1 MKKQLLPQAL
11 LLVTTPGVS
20 LFLLAC
26 GEPSEL
32 IQDAS
37 DEVNQ
42 THEQNLTTVPEPKKP
57 GTVLWEFETG
67 GLVRSS
73 PAVGSD
79 DHKLYAIKTDSKGP
93 AKSPWPMRVQNAQH
107 TGRAIAVNPQSS
119 ARLEPSSTSQGTFTV
134 LAHNVENLFDLDGVS
149 AYNDYKP
156 EYYGAS
162 QLERKLANLTNLL
175 ARFGEGSGPDVVL
188 LQEIELDRTAE
199 RDKSAAELLDKAL
212 RKKGLGPYHLVEGRI
227 KGQSLKES
235 PSIVCV
241 TLSKFPVE
249 EIRMHPLERARPV
262 LETKI
267 SVNGKPL
274 ILFNNHWKSGAS
286 SASLEKV
293 RLGNAQVLRKR
304 IDDLLNG
311 DPAVDVIV
319 GGDLNSHYN
328 QKQVHGSAMPQTGVN
343 DILLSHGNETAMLK
357 LKPTRKLYNLWHEL
371 PPEQRGSDIWKGE
384 WGTLMHLMLS
394 HGLYDDTG
402 IQYVGDSFRTVRL
415 SDFNVYPE
423 TGTPRRWSNDFGGLG
438 VSDHLPIVASFRSAT
453 KGKPVAIGKN
463 HSSAPRDLPQVDYS
477 KALEK
482 ALPFTQEMARSA
494 NYGQI
499 FSFSGNLA
507 QQKPLTLETE
517 GNPIQLWSFDQL
529 VKKKLFALKKG
540 DMLSGYGYLSRYRGK
555 WQLLIEN
562 AKWLIE

>member
-1 MKKQLLPQAL
+1 M
-11 LLVTTPGVS
+11 TPGLS
-20 LFLLAC
+20 FLLFAC
-26 GEPSEL
+26 GE
-32 IQDAS
+32 
-37 DEVNQ
+37 
-42 THEQNLTTVPEPKKP
+42 
-57 GTVLWEFETG
+57 
-67 GLVRSS
+67 
-73 PAVGSD
+73 
-79 DHKLYAIKTDSKGP
+79 
-93 AKSPWPMRVQNAQH
+93 
-107 TGRAIAVNPQSS
+107 SS
-119 ARLEPSSTSQGTFTV
+119 APIQEASGEGNLKGKANRPDRNRTIPANTPSPVRIEHNSTSQSTFTV

-175 ARFGEGSGPDVVL
+175 ARFADGSGPDVVL

-199 RDKSAAELLDKAL
+199 RDKSAAELLNDAL
-212 RKKGLGPYHLVEGRI
+212 QEKGLGPYHLVEGRI
-227 KGQSLKES
+227 KDQSLKES

-249 EIRMHPLERARPV
+249 EVRMHPLERARPI

-304 IDDLLNG
+304 IDALLST

-328 QKQVHGSAMPQTGVN
+328 QKQVHAATMPQTGVN
-343 DILLSHGNETAMLK
+343 DVLLSHGNETAM

-384 WGTLMHLMLS
+384 WGTLMHLVLS

-402 IQYVGDSFRTVRL
+402 IQYVGDSFRTIRL
-415 SDFNVYPE
+415 SDFNLYPE

-438 VSDHLPIVASFRSAT
+438 VSDHLPIMATFRTASKDT
-453 KGKPVAIGKN
+453 PVAIGKN
-463 HSSAPRDLPQVDYS
+463 DSSAPRDLPQVDYS
-477 KALEK
+477 KAL
-482 ALPFTQEMARSA
+482 ANAQPFTQKMATSD

-499 FSFSGNLA
+499 FSYSGNLA
-507 QQKPLTLETE
+507 QQKPLTLEIS
-517 GNPIQLWSFDQL
+517 GQPIQLWSFDQL
-529 VKKKLFALKKG
+529 AKEKLFALKKG
-540 DMLSGYGYLSRYRGK
+540 DKLSGYGYLSRYRGK

-562 AKWLIE
+562 AKWLTE

>member
-1 MKKQLLPQAL
+1 
-11 LLVTTPGVS
+11 
-20 LFLLAC
+20 
-26 GEPSEL
+26 
-32 IQDAS
+32 D
-37 DEVNQ
+37 
-42 THEQNLTTVPEPKKP
+42 
-57 GTVLWEFETG
+57 
-67 GLVRSS
+67 
-73 PAVGSD
+73 
-79 DHKLYAIKTDSKGP
+79 
-93 AKSPWPMRVQNAQH
+93 
-107 TGRAIAVNPQSS
+107 
-119 ARLEPSSTSQGTFTV
+119 
-134 LAHNVENLFDLDGVS
+134 
-149 AYNDYKP
+149 
-156 EYYGAS
+156 
-162 QLERKLANLTNLL
+162 
-175 ARFGEGSGPDVVL
+175 GSGPDVVL

-199 RDKSAAELLDKAL
+199 RDKSAAELLNEAL
-212 RKKGLGPYHLVEGRI
+212 NKKGLGPYHLVEGRI

-249 EIRMHPLERARPV
+249 EVRMHPLERARPI

-267 SVNGKPL
+267 LIHGKPL

-304 IDDLLNG
+304 IDALLAA
-311 DPAVDVIV
+311 DPAVDIIV

-328 QKQVHGSAMPQTGVN
+328 QKQVYGSAMPQTGVN

-357 LKPTRKLYNLWHEL
+357 PTRKLYNLWHEL
-371 PPEQRGSDIWKGE
+371 PPEKRGSDIWKGE
-384 WGTLMHLMLS
+384 WGTLMHLILS
-394 HGLYDDTG
+394 HGLYDDKG
-402 IQYVGDSFRTVRL
+402 IQYVTDSFRTVRL
-415 SDFNVYPE
+415 SDFNIYPE

-438 VSDHLPIVASFRSAT
+438 VSDHLPIVASFRTAS

-463 HSSAPRDLPQVDYS
+463 HSSAPRDLPQIDYS
-477 KALEK
+477 KAL
-482 ALPFTQEMARSA
+482 ANAQPFTQKMATSA

-499 FSFSGNLA
+499 FSFSGKLA

-517 GNPIQLWSFDQL
+517 GHPIQLWSFDQSA
-529 VKKKLFALKKG
+529 KEKLFALKKG

>member
-1 MKKQLLPQAL
+1 MKTPLLVQAL
-11 LLVTTPGVS
+11 FHGIATGVS

-26 GEPSEL
+26 GEPSKL
-32 IQDAS
+32 IQKAS
-37 DEVNQ
+37 DEVNL
-42 THEQNLTTVPEPKKP
+42 TSEPNLVHVPEITSNALKVIHPP
-57 GTVLWEFETG
+57 
-67 GLVRSS
+67 
-73 PAVGSD
+73 PA
-79 DHKLYAIKTDSKGP
+79 P
-93 AKSPWPMRVQNAQH
+93 
-107 TGRAIAVNPQSS
+107 
-119 ARLEPSSTSQGTFTV
+119 LEPSSTSRGAFTI
-134 LAHNVENLFDLDGVS
+134 LAHNVQNLFDLDGVS

-162 QLERKLANLTNLL
+162 QLQRKLANLTNLL
-175 ARFGEGSGPDVVL
+175 ARFGDGSGPDVVL

-199 RDKSAAELLDKAL
+199 RDKSAAELLNEAL
-212 RKKGLGPYHLVEGRI
+212 REKGLGPYHLVEGRI

-249 EIRMHPLERARPV
+249 EIRMHPLERARPI

-267 SVNGKPL
+267 LIHGKPL

-293 RLGNAQVLRKR
+293 RLVNAQVLRKR
-304 IDDLLNG
+304 IDALLAA

-328 QKQVHGSAMPQTGVN
+328 QKQVYGSAMPQTGVN
-343 DILLSHGNETAMLK
+343 DVLLSHGNETAM

-384 WGTLMHLMLS
+384 WGTLMHLILS
-394 HGLYDDTG
+394 HGLYDDKG
-402 IQYVGDSFRTVRL
+402 IQYITDSFRTVRL
-415 SDFNVYPE
+415 SDFNLYPE

-438 VSDHLPIVASFRSAT
+438 VSDHLPIVASFRTVS
-453 KGKPVAIGKN
+453 KGKPVVIGKN

-482 ALPFTQEMARSA
+482 AQPFTQEMATSA

-499 FSFSGNLA
+499 FSFSGKLA
-507 QQKPLTLETE
+507 QQKPLTLQTE
-517 GNPIQLWSFDQL
+517 GHPIQLWSFDER
-529 VKKKLFALKKG
+529 VKEKLFALKKG
-540 DMLSGYGYLSRYRGK
+540 DKLSGYGYLSRYRGK

>member
-1 MKKQLLPQAL
+1 
-11 LLVTTPGVS
+11 
-20 LFLLAC
+20 
-26 GEPSEL
+26 
-32 IQDAS
+32 
-37 DEVNQ
+37 
-42 THEQNLTTVPEPKKP
+42 
-57 GTVLWEFETG
+57 
-67 GLVRSS
+67 
-73 PAVGSD
+73 
-79 DHKLYAIKTDSKGP
+79 
-93 AKSPWPMRVQNAQH
+93 
-107 TGRAIAVNPQSS
+107 
-119 ARLEPSSTSQGTFTV
+119 
-134 LAHNVENLFDLDGVS
+134 
-149 AYNDYKP
+149 
-156 EYYGAS
+156 
-162 QLERKLANLTNLL
+162 
-175 ARFGEGSGPDVVL
+175 
-188 LQEIELDRTAE
+188 
-199 RDKSAAELLDKAL
+199 
-212 RKKGLGPYHLVEGRI
+212 VEGRI

-249 EIRMHPLERARPV
+249 EVHMHPLERARPI

-304 IDDLLNG
+304 IDTLLAT

-328 QKQVHGSAMPQTGVN
+328 QKQVYAATMPQTGVN
-343 DILLSHGNETAMLK
+343 DVLLSHGDETAMLK
-357 LKPTRKLYNLWHEL
+357 PTGKLYNLWHEL

-384 WGTLMHLMLS
+384 WGTLMHLILS
-394 HGLYDDTG
+394 HGLYDEKG
-402 IQYVGDSFRTVRL
+402 IQYVTDSFRTIRL

-438 VSDHLPIVASFRSAT
+438 VSDHLPIVASFRTVS

-477 KALEK
+477 KAL
-482 ALPFTQEMARSA
+482 ANAQPFTQKMATSA

-507 QQKPLTLETE
+507 QQKPLTLEID
-517 GNPIQLWSFDQL
+517 GHPIQLWSFDQL
-529 VKKKLFALKKG
+529 AKDKLFALKKG
-540 DMLSGYGYLSRYRGK
+540 DKLSGYGYLSRYRGK

>member
-1 MKKQLLPQAL
+1 M
-11 LLVTTPGVS
+11 TPGLS
-20 LFLLAC
+20 FLLFAC
-26 GEPSEL
+26 GE
-32 IQDAS
+32 
-37 DEVNQ
+37 
-42 THEQNLTTVPEPKKP
+42 
-57 GTVLWEFETG
+57 
-67 GLVRSS
+67 
-73 PAVGSD
+73 
-79 DHKLYAIKTDSKGP
+79 
-93 AKSPWPMRVQNAQH
+93 
-107 TGRAIAVNPQSS
+107 SS
-119 ARLEPSSTSQGTFTV
+119 APIQEASGEGNLKGKANRPDRNRTIPANTPSPVRIEHNSTSQSTFTV

-156 EYYGAS
+156 EYYGTS

-175 ARFGEGSGPDVVL
+175 ARFADGSGPDVVL

-199 RDKSAAELLDKAL
+199 RDKSAAELLNDAL
-212 RKKGLGPYHLVEGRI
+212 QEKGLGPYHLVEGRI
-227 KGQSLKES
+227 KDQSLKES

-249 EIRMHPLERARPV
+249 EVRMHPLERARPI

-304 IDDLLNG
+304 IDALLST

-328 QKQVHGSAMPQTGVN
+328 QKQVHAATMPQTGVN
-343 DILLSHGNETAMLK
+343 DVLLSHGNETAM

-384 WGTLMHLMLS
+384 WGTLMHLVLS

-402 IQYVGDSFRTVRL
+402 IQYVGDSFRTIRL
-415 SDFNVYPE
+415 SDFNLYPE

-438 VSDHLPIVASFRSAT
+438 VSDHLPIMATFRTASKDT
-453 KGKPVAIGKN
+453 PVAIGKN
-463 HSSAPRDLPQVDYS
+463 DSSAPRDLPQVDYS
-477 KALEK
+477 KAL
-482 ALPFTQEMARSA
+482 ANAQPFTQKMATSD

-499 FSFSGNLA
+499 FSYSGNLA
-507 QQKPLTLETE
+507 QQKPLTLEIS
-517 GNPIQLWSFDQL
+517 GQPIQLWSFDQL
-529 VKKKLFALKKG
+529 AKEKLFALKKG
-540 DMLSGYGYLSRYRGK
+540 DKLSGYGYLSRYRGK

-562 AKWLIE
+562 AKWLTE

>member
-1 MKKQLLPQAL
+1 LKTPLLVQAL
-11 LLVTTPGVS
+11 FHGIATGVS
-20 LFLLAC
+20 FFLLAC
-26 GEPSEL
+26 GEPSEA
-32 IQDAS
+32 IQKTS
-37 DEVNQ
+37 GEEKL
-42 THEQNLTTVPEPKKP
+42 THESSLASVLEFTPSASPVSVPSH
-57 GTVLWEFETG
+57 V
-67 GLVRSS
+67 
-73 PAVGSD
+73 
-79 DHKLYAIKTDSKGP
+79 
-93 AKSPWPMRVQNAQH
+93 
-107 TGRAIAVNPQSS
+107 
-119 ARLEPSSTSQGTFTV
+119 RLENKADSQGAFTV
-134 LAHNVENLFDLDGVS
+134 FAHNVQNLFDLDGVS

-162 QLERKLANLTNLL
+162 QLQRKLANLTNLL

-199 RDKSAAELLDKAL
+199 RNKSAAELLDEAL

-249 EIRMHPLERARPV
+249 EVRMHPLERARPI
-262 LETKI
+262 LETRVAI
-267 SVNGKPL
+267 NGKPL

-304 IDDLLNG
+304 IDTLLAA
-311 DPAVDVIV
+311 DPAVDFIV

-328 QKQVHGSAMPQTGVN
+328 QKQANADTMPKTGVN
-343 DILLSHGNETAMLK
+343 DVLLSHGDETVM

-371 PPEQRGSDIWKGE
+371 PPKQRGSDVWKGE
-384 WGTLMHLMLS
+384 WGTLMHLILS
-394 HGLYDDTG
+394 HGLYDDQG
-402 IQYVGDSFRTVRL
+402 IQYVADSFSSVRL
-415 SDFNVYPE
+415 SDFNLYPE

-438 VSDHLPIVASFRSAT
+438 VSDHLPIVASFRTAS

-477 KALEK
+477 KALAK
-482 ALPFTQEMARSA
+482 AQPFTQGMATSA

-507 QQKPLTLETE
+507 LQKPLTLEID
-517 GNPIQLWSFDQL
+517 GRPIQLWSFDPL
-529 VKKKLFALKKG
+529 VKEKLFALKKG
-540 DMLSGYGYLSRYRGK
+540 DKLSGYGYLSRYRGK